1 MLTNEQLEDLAKRMN
16 FKVEGVYFKNEL
28 PKKLKYNIGY
38 IINLQNSEDED
49 GNDNDGTHWTALQVN
64 KYPSGL
70 IEPIFFDPYGAP
82 PSESIKKFVKDGCG
96 KHLPYTQKDIQSLM
110 NNACG
115 YYCCA
120 FLHFIN
126 TFDKRSKDLYVDVS
140 DFLELFNDLNV
151 KNDYKYNEFVLKHF
165 FRSADQKK
173 RRDIEVITGGTE
185 HISSENSDGVRI
197 PVEVKTIG

>member
-1 MLTNEQLEDLAKRMN
+1 MLTNEQIEDLAKRMN
-16 FKVEGVYFKNEL
+16 FPLEGVYFKNEL
-28 PKKLKYNIGY
+28 PRKLKYNTGY
-38 IINLQNSEDED
+38 VINLQNSEDED
-49 GNDNDGTHWTALQVN
+49 GNDNDGTHWTCLQVN

-82 PSESIKKFVKDGCG
+82 PSEAIKKFVKDGCG

-126 TFDKRSKDLYVDVS
+126 TAECRSKDLYVDVS

-165 FRSADQKK
+165 FRSADPAK
-173 RRDIEVITGGTE
+173 RRAIEVITGGTE
-185 HISSENSDGVRI
+185 HISSENDSGVKI